1 MACGI
6 DPKWEQQ
13 LRPQSVTVAE
23 MLRPRRNRL
32 ASRLYSKALI
42 NGDEEETFLN
52 STKSETDLA
61 TDILIVLRNQ
71 GPGSFDKFCDVLLEV
86 GDDTLRGVEK
96 SLRPSRQAS
105 IADILSL
112 PLQHLSDFMSP
123 DAASGLAKSKETAA
137 RGETSRGD
145 SEMVTPLMIKKL
157 AENIAHCCFNIGVYL
172 GVSPSVLI
180 ECDQP
185 LYTYKQKLHKV
196 LSAWTNK
203 NRQATV
209 GRLLCACD
217 KAGVGG
223 IARRV
228 LNIDRTVN
236 EF

>member
-105 IADILSL
+105 IADIPSL
-112 PLQHLSDFMSP
+112 PQPHLSDFISP
-123 DAASGLAKSKETAA
+123 DAASGLAKSKETTA
-137 RGETSRGD
+137 RGETSQAD
-145 SEMVTPLMIKKL
+145 SEMVTPLIIEKV
-157 AENIAHCCFNIGVYL
+157 AENGSERWHEIGIYL
-172 GVSPSVLI
+172 GVSQATLT

-185 LYTYKQKLHKV
+185 LYTFKQKLRKV
-196 LSAWTNK
+196 LSAWTNE

-209 GRLLCACD
+209 GQLLSACD
-217 KAGVGG
+217 EAKVGG
-223 IARRV
+223 AVRRV